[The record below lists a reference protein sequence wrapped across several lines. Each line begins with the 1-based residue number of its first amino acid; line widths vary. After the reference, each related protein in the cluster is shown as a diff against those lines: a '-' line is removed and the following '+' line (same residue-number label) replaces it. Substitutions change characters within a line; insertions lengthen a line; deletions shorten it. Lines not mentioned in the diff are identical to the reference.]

1 MSLLDTTSAPR
12 SQVKAV
18 DSLLASC
25 RLAALH
31 FAGRGSRLRVHTLL
45 WCSAS
50 LKIKINYFGILFKGL
65 FISKQALSCLNN
77 LAGTNRNLKIWVML
91 DQKGPCCQRQNSV
104 KARGQAAVL
113 CALSLPRMFHCPSLP
128 LTKKG
133 LFSFRG
139 VPGVYT
145 QRRGSS
151 AFL

>member
-25 RLAALH
+25 CLVALH
-31 FAGRGSRLRVHTLL
+31 SGGRGSRLRVHTLL

-50 LKIKINYFGILFKGL
+50 LKIKINNFGILFKGL

-77 LAGTNRNLKIWVML
+77 LAGTNRNLKTVLCWIKKDLAVR
-91 DQKGPCCQRQNSV
+91 DKTV

-128 LTKKG
+128 LTKKS
-133 LFSFRG
+133 LFSFRR
-139 VPGVYT
+139 VPGAYT
-145 QRRGSS
+145 QRIGSS